1 MLKKIIVKIFLHVF
15 AKSVIFLSKRDKSF
29 QQELNQLKDG
39 FVIKLGVWNKP
50 ELSVSIIKNKD
61 HFNKAKTSEKPNL
74 EVYFKNINAAFRCL
88 SALDGLE
95 EAFAKKR
102 MFVVGL
108 ISNALIFTR
117 LSMIVEQYLFGYL
130 ICKRI
135 MKKPPKINLLLKI
148 KLYIYIALK
157 GLYA

>member
-1 MLKKIIVKIFLHVF
+1 MKTLVVKIFLNVF
-15 AKSVIFLSKRDKSF
+15 SQSMIFLSKHDKTIQS
-29 QQELNQLKDG
+29 QINQLNEG
-39 FVIKLGVWNKP
+39 FVIKLGVWNNSN
-50 ELSVSIIKNKD
+50 LSTSVIKKKNY
-61 HFNKAKTSEKPNL
+61 FSKAKIGEKPNL
-74 EVYFKNINAAFRCL
+74 EVYFKNIDAAFRCL

-117 LSMIVEQYLFGYL
+117 LSLIVERYLYPF
-130 ICKRI
+130 IVCKKI
-135 MKKPPKINLLLKI
+135 MKRPPKIDFLLKV
-148 KLYIYIALK
+148 KLYIYVAVK